1 MKFFKNGCNGGGG
14 GGGGE
19 RVGEIFTRNWKEAKN
34 MGVGFIMG
42 EWENFGNSLH
52 SWQRG
57 ATLPRIYEDS
67 LSSFSNF
74 VEDIDLHMSSLG
86 T

>member
-1 MKFFKNGCNGGGG
+1 M
-14 GGGGE
+14 

-42 EWENFGNSLH
+42 GWENFGNSLH

-67 LSSFSNF
+67 LLFF
-74 VEDIDLHMSSLG
+74 KFCRRPYIYIYIYIYIYMDLHMSSLG
-86 T
+86 TLVPEGP